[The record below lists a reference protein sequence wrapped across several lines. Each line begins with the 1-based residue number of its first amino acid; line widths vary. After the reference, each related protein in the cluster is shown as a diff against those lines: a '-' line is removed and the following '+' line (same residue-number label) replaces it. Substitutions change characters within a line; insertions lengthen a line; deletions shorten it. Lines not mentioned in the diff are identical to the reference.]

1 MDDGNRRM
9 CETEVECRA
18 IMFRYIMDTTI
29 VPAAP
34 AGDRIVLAAWAHR
47 ITDQI
52 QEIVHRLDAGL
63 TQN

>member
-1 MDDGNRRM
+1 
-9 CETEVECRA
+9 
-18 IMFRYIMDTTI
+18 
-29 VPAAP
+29 
-34 AGDRIVLAAWAHR
+34 VLAAWAHR